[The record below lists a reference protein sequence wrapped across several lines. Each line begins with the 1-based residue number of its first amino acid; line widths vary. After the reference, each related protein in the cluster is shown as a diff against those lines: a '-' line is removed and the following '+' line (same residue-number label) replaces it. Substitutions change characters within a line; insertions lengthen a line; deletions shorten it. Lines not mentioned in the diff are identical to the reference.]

1 MIKCIAFYGSTI
13 GGDGVREYYFYLHG
27 LQLIVSLACSR
38 IEAGDDTAPKGLCAP
53 SGRGTPANLLVER
66 EKFPTRGP
74 YVPHN
79 YVRGLRIPKWF
90 LIYDISTPADVL
102 LLHRLVARREMPQAG
117 TVGWRTF
124 KKTSLD
130 VVKELNKNR

>member
-1 MIKCIAFYGSTI
+1 MN
-13 GGDGVREYYFYLHG
+13 DQVHRLLREHHRRRW
-27 LQLIVSLACSR
+27 SPR

-74 YVPHN
+74 YVPHD

-90 LIYDISTPADVL
+90 LTYDISTPADVL

-117 TVGWRTF
+117 TVGWRSY

-130 VVKELNKNR
+130 VVKELNKHR